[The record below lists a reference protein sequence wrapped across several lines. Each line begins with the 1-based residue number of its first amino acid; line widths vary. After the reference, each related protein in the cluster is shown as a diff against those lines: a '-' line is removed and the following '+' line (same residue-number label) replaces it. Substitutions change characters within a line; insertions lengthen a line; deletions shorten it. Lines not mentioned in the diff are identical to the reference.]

1 MLGLAPLG
9 ELLRARRA
17 CGVLACLTFP
27 WLAAC
32 VEEPPPQVPT
42 QAVHGYAQPAWPY
55 GGDGLAAPPP
65 PVFPFSPPPAA
76 TQAPAAT
83 AACLD
88 SRRGTAH
95 RFTGRLELHPD
106 GSGNL
111 RLVLDRPVCFEGGE
125 FSRGTT
131 DSIVV
136 QGDAS
141 AAASLLG
148 RQVEA
153 RGVSADLP
161 PSSGRTY
168 VFQLGSV
175 ALTSSR

>member
-1 MLGLAPLG
+1 MLGP
-9 ELLRARRA
+9 AR
-17 CGVLACLTFP
+17 VV
-27 WLAAC
+27 AC
-32 VEEPPPQVPT
+32 VALVWLSACMEEPPPQVPV
-42 QAVHGYAQPAWPY
+42 QQPVLGYTNPPPWGY
-55 GGDGLAAPPP
+55 GTDGYPAPPP
-65 PVFPFSPPPAA
+65 PPIFPAPPPAA
-76 TQAPAAT
+76 APPAPAAN
-83 AACLD
+83 APCLD

-95 RFTGRLELHPD
+95 RFTGRLEAHPD

-131 DSIVV
+131 DSILV

-141 AAASLLG
+141 AAASMLG

-161 PSSGRTY
+161 PSGGRTY

-175 ALTSSR
+175 ALTTAR